1 MPARRAIMVLAT
13 KQHTGKTS
21 VSLAL
26 IQTARKLLA
35 PSGGTVGYMKPV
47 GQQWVTV
54 EEGGEQ
60 IRVDKDAAVA
70 HHYFKLQE
78 RLRLSD
84 VSPIVIGRGHTKAFL
99 DGEMPSLAAEA
110 FEARLTSAF
119 GAISAASDFVV
130 VEGTGHSGVGAVLGW
145 NNARVAAALG
155 VEVVLVANGG
165 VGSTF
170 DELSLNVAACRA
182 EKAAI
187 AGIIIN
193 KCAPSKVAEVTTY
206 LQKAA
211 DRFGWGVPV
220 LACVPY
226 GDDLDKPS
234 VSDLVHL
241 FEGGFSKER
250 YVPSESAS
258 SLASMSNLGKRRDL
272 KHTAAAVY
280 ATALR
285 YAAGYGGLRAS
296 GGGGGSSGGSSSRSD
311 GGGAK
316 GGGNSSVLLA
326 GECLRQRRFE
336 RYELVTESLERF
348 TEKLAAEAEAEGAP
362 GGGEGDAAGGV
373 CYVTHVSRTDI
384 IRAVLGPRRGGRP
397 GRARPFGLIIAGSP
411 KHRMAPIVATAARAL
426 ASDTPVL
433 RSYMPMAQTLAAI
446 KDLTPKMQADDDV
459 RVRQVIDLYAPH
471 LEGAVSHLLRDD

>member
-1 MPARRAIMVLAT
+1 MVLAT

-206 LQKAA
+206 LQKALWTRA
-211 DRFGWGVPV
+211 RGAGVRALLLEAVSRRPTGSGGACRCSRACLTATCCR
-220 LACVPY
+220 LAATLSSGAGLRPSWTLPA

-241 FEGGFSKER
+241 FEGSGSREVHTSKRASWRNAWFVSRWLLEGEVRPLGER
-250 YVPSESAS
+250 LVARQHEQPRQAERPEAHRRR
-258 SLASMSNLGKRRDL
+258 SLRDGP
-272 KHTAAAVY
+272 AV
-280 ATALR
+280 R
-285 YAAGYGGLRAS
+285 GGLRRAAS
-296 GGGGGSSGGSSSRSD
+296 KR
-311 GGGAK
+311 
-316 GGGNSSVLLA
+316 
-326 GECLRQRRFE
+326 RRRRQQRRE
-336 RYELVTESLERF
+336 
-348 TEKLAAEAEAEGAP
+348 
-362 GGGEGDAAGGV
+362 
-373 CYVTHVSRTDI
+373 
-384 IRAVLGPRRGGRP
+384 
-397 GRARPFGLIIAGSP
+397 
-411 KHRMAPIVATAARAL
+411 
-426 ASDTPVL
+426 
-433 RSYMPMAQTLAAI
+433 Q
-446 KDLTPKMQADDDV
+446 Q
-459 RVRQVIDLYAPH
+459 
-471 LEGAVSHLLRDD
+471 

>member
-1 MPARRAIMVLAT
+1 MVLAT

-193 KCAPSKVAEVTTY
+193 KCAPSKVAE
-206 LQKAA
+206 AA

-226 GDDLDKPS
+226 GDMPSTCGDIELWSGPQTFLDPS
-234 VSDLVHL
+234 CRRRPRQAV
-241 FEGGFSKER
+241 GGFSKER

-285 YAAGYGGLRAS
+285 
-296 GGGGGSSGGSSSRSD
+296 
-311 GGGAK
+311 
-316 GGGNSSVLLA
+316 SVLLA

-336 RYELVTESLERF
+336 RYEL
-348 TEKLAAEAEAEGAP
+348 
-362 GGGEGDAAGGV
+362 
-373 CYVTHVSRTDI
+373 
-384 IRAVLGPRRGGRP
+384 
-397 GRARPFGLIIAGSP
+397 
-411 KHRMAPIVATAARAL
+411 HRMAPIVATAARAL

-433 RSYMPMAQTLAAI
+433 RSFMPMAQTLAAI